1 MESGEDNGKDT
12 TASSYECGKRSGATK
27 VVNDSNGTARQ
38 RQQQQ
43 QQQLKQSPNPWALER
58 IEQMERHRRA
68 QGGAGGAWGL
78 WTCNVAAQS
87 SSAAHAPQPR
97 DSAPRAP
104 VATGLASCPGPK
116 RILISQRCRFCW
128 RKSRKMRP
136 GFHEWGWQ

>member
-68 QGGAGGAWGL
+68 QGGAGGRMGGCGRATWPHKVRAQLTRPSHVTPLLGL
-78 WTCNVAAQS
+78 LLLQ
-87 SSAAHAPQPR
+87 
-97 DSAPRAP
+97 DSPRAP
-104 VATGLASCPGPK
+104 AQKGY
-116 RILISQRCRFCW
+116 
-128 RKSRKMRP
+128 
-136 GFHEWGWQ
+136 

>member
-58 IEQMERHRRA
+58 IEQMERLERIGGRRRA
-68 QGGAGGAWGL
+68 HGGAGGAWGVVDVQRGR
-78 WTCNVAAQS
+78 TKSERS
-87 SSAAHAPQPR
+87 S
-97 DSAPRAP
+97 RAP
-104 VATGLASCPGPK
+104 AT
-116 RILISQRCRFCW
+116 
-128 RKSRKMRP
+128 
-136 GFHEWGWQ
+136 